1 MSKAQLKARIE
12 RLITGE
18 PDETGITDIIIINK
32 DETGKPFA
40 WGSWKHGKFTPE
52 QRKAYEQQ
60 TFPEETLQILY
71 HVPEDGKETT
81 IG

>member
-1 MSKAQLKARIE
+1 MSKAQLKSKIE

-18 PDETGITDIIIINK
+18 PDEKGITDIIIIKK
-32 DETGKPFA
+32 DETGKPYA

-52 QRKAYEQQ
+52 QRKEYEQQ
-60 TFPEETLQILY
+60 TLPEGKLQILY
-71 HVPEDGKETT
+71 HVPENEKKDT